1 MRMKTKERWDQLC
14 RQATVETDPEQL
26 KLINREIDRILADQ
40 KANLERRQR
49 WTPSPQSASD

>member
-14 RQATVETDPEQL
+14 RQAAVETDPEQL

-49 WTPSPQSASD
+49 WMPAPQIASD